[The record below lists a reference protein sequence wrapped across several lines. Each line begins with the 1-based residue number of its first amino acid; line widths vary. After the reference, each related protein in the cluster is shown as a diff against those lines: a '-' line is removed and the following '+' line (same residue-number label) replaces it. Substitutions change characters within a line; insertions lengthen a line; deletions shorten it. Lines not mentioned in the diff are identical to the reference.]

1 MYFFFRFRN
10 IKVPPDWFLGVG
22 VVAKV
27 AGRVAVFCR
36 ICRNMILIPE
46 IPGAGLEGEVP
57 CRNRSNHLQSSHHH
71 KI

>member
-1 MYFFFRFRN
+1 M
-10 IKVPPDWFLGVG
+10 
-22 VVAKV
+22 VAKV

-57 CRNRSNHLQSSHHH
+57 CRNRSNHLQSNHHH